1 MTRAFTAAELARAI
15 KAAPM
20 RVYWPAFEAR
30 IGGVG

>member
-1 MTRAFTAAELARAI
+1 MTHPFPAAELARAI
-15 KAAPM
+15 KAPM